1 MMFGQ
6 TYNRRKILVTGHTGF
21 KGSWLCLWLQRLG
34 AEVSGYSLPPPTDPS
49 HFGLLRLGLRSTLGD
64 VDDQRALDA
73 CFAQARPELVFHLAA
88 QPLVRESYR
97 DPVGTFQT
105 NAMGTLKVLEA
116 CRKTPSVRAV
126 VVVTSDKCYEPADH
140 PHAEGGPM
148 GGHDPY
154 SASKGCAE
162 LLTASYRKSF
172 FNLRDHGRTHQ
183 VLLATCRAGNVIGG
197 GDWAADRLLPD
208 LMKAAAAGRRVSIR
222 KPLAVRPWQ
231 HVLDPLQGYLLVGQ
245 RLLQGEA
252 GFAEAWNFGPA
263 GGAELTVEDVARQ
276 AAARWPTV
284 AFDLAADEGSMRETD
299 FLRLDSSKAVARLG
313 WKPVWDAA
321 AAIERSVEWYK
332 SYYGDDRLNSVAD
345 LETYICHF
353 AKARTV

>member
-6 TYNRRKILVTGHTGF
+6 IYKQRKVLVTGHTGF

-34 AEVSGYSLPPPTDPS
+34 AELSGYSLPPPTTPN
-49 HFGLLRLGLRSTLGD
+49 HFDLSRLDMRSLLGD
-64 VDDQRALDA
+64 IDDQRALDA
-73 CFAQARPELVFHLAA
+73 AFAQAKPELVFHLAA

-105 NAMGTLKVLEA
+105 NLMGTLKLLDA

-126 VVVTSDKCYEPADH
+126 VVVTSDKCYEPAPH
-140 PHAEGGPM
+140 PHVEGGPM

-162 LLTASYRKSF
+162 LLAASYRNSF
-172 FNLRDHGRTHQ
+172 FNMKDYGRAHQ

-231 HVLDPLQGYLLVGQ
+231 HVLDPLQGYLRVGQ

-252 GFAEAWNFGPA
+252 SFAEAWNFGPA
-263 GGAELTVEDVARQ
+263 VGAELTVEDVARQ
-276 AAARWPTV
+276 AAAHWPKV
-284 AFDLAADEGSMRETD
+284 AFDLASDEGSMRETD
-299 FLRLDSSKAVARLG
+299 FLRLDSAKALARLG
-313 WKPVWDAA
+313 WTPRWDASQ
-321 AAIERSVEWYK
+321 AIERSVEWYRD
-332 SYYGDDRLNSVAD
+332 YYENGQLDSQAD
-345 LETYICHF
+345 LDAYTKNTGGGTRI
-353 AKARTV
+353 